1 MLKSYLK
8 KIFKTA
14 NQGDAREESYY
25 ATLEELF
32 KKIAQSFGKGKIQIT
47 TRRKPLHLWQG

>member
-8 KIFKTA
+8 KIFKIA

-25 ATLEELF
+25 ATLAADRLPG
-32 KKIAQSFGKGKIQIT
+32 S
-47 TRRKPLHLWQG
+47 

>member
-25 ATLEELF
+25 SVLKALMEETEGYRSHPDRGV
-32 KKIAQSFGKGKIQIT
+32 I
-47 TRRKPLHLWQG
+47 

>member
-8 KIFKTA
+8 KIFKIA

-32 KKIAQSFGKGKIQIT
+32 YC
-47 TRRKPLHLWQG
+47 TRPGPLISRI

>member
-14 NQGDAREESYY
+14 SQGDAREESYY

-32 KKIAQSFGKGKIQIT
+32 KKIAQSFGKK
-47 TRRKPLHLWQG
+47 RKGVRSMFNPW

>member
-8 KIFKTA
+8 KIFKIA
-14 NQGDAREESYY
+14 NQGDAREENYY

-32 KKIAQSFGKGKIQIT
+32 KKIAQSFGKVEIGDICSE
-47 TRRKPLHLWQG
+47 RS